1 MGLCEG
7 GKVVT
12 IQSFNLHSILAFNL
26 KAYWQ

>member
-7 GKVVT
+7 GTGVT
-12 IQSFNLHSILAFNL
+12 IQPFNLHSTLAFNL